1 MRIIN
6 KMKKTM
12 LVLAASLFC
21 VNVAFAD
28 TQTVYSWE
36 SPEGTPV
43 ETGGTMVYTNGDG
56 ERLNYPN
63 ADYHTICLNG
73 KLGNIG
79 DAEASTNAGHM
90 VLTLD
95 EALQTGDV
103 ITITA
108 YRNKNADGKNASIYF
123 LFENGAEWKDTN
135 SFVNICADD
144 ADEDYDDD
152 GATPNTVTW
161 TITDAEA
168 GSKTIKLTRNSAST
182 NLFITKMTITREVE
196 DAPVGGGDGE
206 ADTEKAYAT
215 FENPSNTNAVWNA
228 ETNSFTWAAT
238 SWNQIRNIGLPTGD
252 ITKYAKLVIDC
263 EIISGEKFRILF
275 YKGDANKTL
284 WVTNSGVTE
293 FDIVAEL
300 KALGEDYM
308 DYLTD
313 CTEICLSGS
322 NASATGE
329 VKINSMYLETAPATT
344 PVEPA
349 GEVVVAANFDD
360 GNSPFFAWHSNTRT
374 VVDGVLEIAIPAA
387 ASAGDQQ
394 MAYDNT
400 FVYQGTYTM
409 KFKVKG
415 SAAGSINAHF
425 QVTTDGYKDAGNFGA
440 IEFGTEWTEFE
451 STVTV
456 GLKAADR
463 LIFNLGSFEGTVY
476 MDDFELSVV
485 LPEETEPVNWVSVI
499 TNGDF
504 EGTSAYYFVAKEN
517 GGANAGAFLAPAIA
531 DGIGKDGSRGI
542 TMKSYAGA
550 VEEWDAQ
557 FWIVA
562 AKGLPA
568 GTEFRVSFDYRAS
581 AAVQIATQAHG
592 EPGGYQHWDAIGSP
606 SFTTEWQHYEK
617 SGIVSAE
624 MAGENGFKSI
634 AFNLSKD
641 KENDVEFFF
650 DNIVF
655 EAVGVAPAYDMA
667 SMEKAVADANAWK
680 ATLSAEDEIEAMA
693 IEAIDEY
700 IKSAQDWAAEAEAQE
715 DVEMAAEDLVMTIEA
730 LKGQLDVQ
738 KLMAKVEEARI
749 AGEEALNAY
758 PENLRS
764 DRAGLVNAL
773 RGLPRF
779 AMGMT
784 AEMIQEAIDAVYTA
798 IPLYKAENEPIT
810 AGTFYMKN
818 VAAGKYLVG
827 GNSWGTQA
835 SLGAHGLDVIV
846 TRLENGKYSID
857 TNVPNGAKHYLG
869 SNGYVDSDLAEWT
882 LTKVT
887 GGNYVISIDDTN
899 FIGYDGSTSVV
910 SLTLTDTT
918 TAAAQWQF
926 ITKDELIR
934 EFANATADSPVDATF
949 FIQGQNFSR
958 EDNNRNGAWQGGPD
972 FGGANENFC
981 AEKWNNN
988 FDIYQDL
995 TGLVNGTYRLTVQG
1009 FYRAGNGGTTETAQH
1024 AMLYAGSKSTPLVN
1038 ILSEAGNEAF
1048 AGGNVSSVEG
1058 YGDVPN
1064 NMATASAGFSAG
1076 LYAGNSVTVLV
1087 TDGTLRIGVK
1097 KETLIENDWTIFDN
1111 FELAYLGTE
1120 LYDAVTPLIEL
1131 VGEAKAWKAEL
1142 NAEDEMQAQI
1152 IATIDQMIPAAQA
1165 VIDNPEPLAAVE
1177 EMYNSVYMFLFQTKI
1192 SLAQYEA
1199 QMAQALMATY
1209 TEPTDAAGFEAAINQ
1224 VFIVSNDLMMNAGN
1238 GEYDMDDLAV
1248 AVAAMKVAQEAFIVE
1263 NTPVYKT
1270 ASVAL
1275 AANMFKNWDGAGAD
1289 AQPVA
1294 NATPEMG
1301 VGANLGAG
1309 AMVYGFSTVD
1319 YLHYADLTGYDKIV
1333 FEGTP
1338 GVQLRVLM
1346 NRVEHE
1352 GALTEVNPTIGED
1365 GKAEVDLTGY
1375 EFAHLNA
1382 IKTGWG
1388 SPEGTITAINL
1399 VYTPSIA
1406 YLCGATETTEAIYT
1420 ALVNADYKVTA
1431 LNYDDVTLTEEIIAS
1446 DFVGKYHAVVLA
1458 GNTGSGTNL
1467 AKAFNLLVGKVNVLS
1482 TKAFWYAKTSPAG
1495 TNGGNPGT
1503 ADAPSLSLVKT
1514 VAAHPIFA
1522 GIEGDEFAVFNDM
1535 AKENGRYLQSNGQFA
1550 DNTPAQKALATTN
1563 GADCIGEAWVDGKG
1577 WIIIPVD
1584 GIQPE
1589 GYLTAAGEALY
1600 VNALDYILA
1609 GVEYVEPVIDVTSIT
1624 LDQTAVEL
1632 LEGATV
1638 TLVATV
1644 APENAAD
1651 KTITWTSSN
1660 EAVATVAD
1668 GVVTAVA
1675 AGEATITA
1683 QAGNVT
1689 ATCTITIKADG
1700 IEVIG
1705 IESTLNGDIYD
1716 LSGRLVKKNATSI
1729 DGLQKGIYLING
1741 KKFVVK

>member
-12 LVLAASLFC
+12 LVLAASLFS
-21 VNVAFAD
+21 VNAAFAEVKTGSYAVAAD
-28 TQTVYSWE
+28 DIASGAQITSVEGITMTYGLAEDWTSGDAKVTVGDLEFPVYASCSGTNPSPNSGKVPEKGAYVSLVPQYAGTVTVVVSNSGNNKNGYVVKDADNNLVNGTVTIDGTEVAWE
-36 SPEGTPV
+36 SGTPFNSADKYNGGVTFDV
-43 ETGGTMVYTNGDG
+43 E
-56 ERLNYPN
+56 
-63 ADYHTICLNG
+63 A
-73 KLGNIG
+73 
-79 DAEASTNAGHM
+79 
-90 VLTLD
+90 
-95 EALQTGDV
+95 
-103 ITITA
+103 
-108 YRNKNADGKNASIYF
+108 
-123 LFENGAEWKDTN
+123 
-135 SFVNICADD
+135 
-144 ADEDYDDD
+144 
-152 GATPNTVTW
+152 GATYYVY
-161 TITDAEA
+161 IS
-168 GSKTIKLTRNSAST
+168 GSKMRFNG
-182 NLFITKMTITREVE
+182 FIYTYEVE
-196 DAPVGGGDGE
+196 DAP
-206 ADTEKAYAT
+206 A
-215 FENPSNTNAVWNA
+215 
-228 ETNSFTWAAT
+228 
-238 SWNQIRNIGLPTGD
+238 
-252 ITKYAKLVIDC
+252 
-263 EIISGEKFRILF
+263 
-275 YKGDANKTL
+275 
-284 WVTNSGVTE
+284 
-293 FDIVAEL
+293 
-300 KALGEDYM
+300 
-308 DYLTD
+308 
-313 CTEICLSGS
+313 
-322 NASATGE
+322 
-329 VKINSMYLETAPATT
+329 
-344 PVEPA
+344 EPA
-349 GEVVVAANFDD
+349 AEVVVAADFED
-360 GNSPFFAWHSNTRT
+360 GNIPFFSWHSNTRT

-387 ASAGDQQ
+387 TNPGDQQ

-400 FVYQGTYTM
+400 FVYQATYTM

-451 STVTV
+451 SSVTV

-463 LIFNLGSFEGTVY
+463 LIFNLGSFEGTIY

-517 GGANAGAFLAPAIA
+517 GGANAGAFLAPTITDA
-531 DGIGKDGSRGI
+531 IGKDGSRGI

-550 VEEWDAQ
+550 KEEWDAQ

-568 GTEFRVSFDYRAS
+568 GTEFRVAFDYRAS

-592 EPGGYQHWDAIGSP
+592 EPGAYQHWDAIGAP

-617 SGIVSAE
+617 SGIVSAD
-624 MAGENGFKSI
+624 MAKENGFKSI

-650 DNIVF
+650 DNITF
-655 EAVGVAPAYDMA
+655 EAVGVAPAFDMA
-667 SMEKAVADANAWK
+667 SLEKAVADANAWK
-680 ATLSAEDEIEAMA
+680 ATLKADDEIEAMA
-693 IEAIDEY
+693 IEAVDEY
-700 IKSAQDWAAEAEAQE
+700 VKSAQEWAAEAEAQE
-715 DVEMAAEDLVMTIEA
+715 DVEMAAEDLAMTIEG
-730 LKGQLDVQ
+730 LKGQLEVQ
-738 KLMAKVEEARI
+738 KMMAKVEEARI

-758 PENLRS
+758 PENLRT
-764 DRAGLVNAL
+764 DRAGLVIAL
-773 RGLPRF
+773 RNLPRF

-784 AEMIQEAIDAVYTA
+784 AEMIQAAIDAVYTA

-818 VAAGKYLVG
+818 VAAGKYLAG

-835 SLGAHGLDVIV
+835 SLSDHGLDVIV
-846 TRLENGKYSID
+846 TRLENGKYTID
-857 TNVPNGAKHYLG
+857 TNVPNKDKHYLG
-869 SNGYVDSDLAEWT
+869 SNGYVDSDLAEWS
-882 LTKVT
+882 LIKVT
-887 GGNYVISIDDTN
+887 GGNYVITLDTIN

-910 SLTLTDTT
+910 SLALTDTT
-918 TAAAQWQF
+918 AAAAQWQLL
-926 ITKDELIR
+926 TKDELVR

-949 FIQGQNFSR
+949 FIQGQNFNR
-958 EDNNRNGAWQGGPD
+958 NDGNRNGAWQGGPA
-972 FGGANENFC
+972 FGGGNHTNWC
-981 AEKWNNN
+981 AEKWNANY
-988 FDIYQDL
+988 DIYQEL
-995 TGLVNGTYRLTVQG
+995 TGLPNGSYRLTAQG
-1009 FYRAGNGGTTETAQH
+1009 FYRAGNGGATETAQL
-1024 AMLYAGSKSTPLVN
+1024 AMLYAGNKSVPLKN
-1038 ILSEAGNEAF
+1038 ILAEAGNEAIS
-1048 AGGNVSSVEG
+1048 GNTSDVPG
-1058 YGDVPN
+1058 YGLVPN
-1064 NMATASAGFSAG
+1064 NMETAGIAFAAG
-1076 LYAGNSVTVLV
+1076 LYAGHSIDVLV

-1097 KETLIENDWTIFDN
+1097 KDSLIANDWTIFDN

-1120 LYDAVTPLIEL
+1120 LYDAVAPLIKI
-1131 VGEAKAWKAEL
+1131 VGEAKAWQATL

-1165 VIDNPEPLAAVE
+1165 VIDNPEPLAAVN

-1238 GEYDMDDLAV
+1238 GEYAMDDLAPV
-1248 AVAAMKVAQEAFIVE
+1248 VAAMKAAQEAFIIE

-1270 ASVAL
+1270 VSVAL
-1275 AANMFKNWDGAGAD
+1275 SAGIFKKWDGAGAD

-1294 NATPEMG
+1294 DATPEMG
-1301 VGANLGAG
+1301 VGKELGAG

-1338 GVQLRVLM
+1338 GIQLRVLM

-1352 GALTEVNPTIGED
+1352 GALIEKNPVIGED
-1365 GKAEVDLTGY
+1365 GKAEVDFAGM
-1375 EFAHLNA
+1375 EFVHLNA

-1388 SPEGTITAINL
+1388 SPAGTITSINL

-1431 LNYDDVTLTEEIIAS
+1431 LNYDNISLTDSIVAT
-1446 DFVGKYHAVVLA
+1446 DFVGKYDAVVLA

-1467 AKAFNLLVGKVNVLS
+1467 AKTANLLLGKVNVLS
-1482 TKAFWYAKTSPAG
+1482 TKAFWYKHYG

-1503 ADAPSLSLVKT
+1503 AETPSLGLVKT
-1514 VAAHPIFA
+1514 VAEHPIFA
-1522 GIEGDEFAVFNDM
+1522 GIEGAEFAVFNDM
-1535 AKENGRYLQSNGQFA
+1535 GKENGRYLQSNGQFA
-1550 DNTPAQKALATTN
+1550 GNTPAQKALATTN

-1577 WIIIPVD
+1577 YVIIPVD

-1589 GYLTAAGEALY
+1589 GYLTAAGEALF
-1600 VNALDYILA
+1600 VNAVDYILA
-1609 GVEYVEPVIDVTSIT
+1609 GTEYVEPTIDVTSIT

-1644 APENAAD
+1644 APENATD
-1651 KTITWTSSN
+1651 KTVTWTTSN

-1675 AGEATITA
+1675 AGEAVITA

-1705 IESTLNGDIYD
+1705 IESTLTGDIYD
-1716 LSGRLVKKNATSI
+1716 LSGRLVKKNATSTE
-1729 DGLQKGIYLING
+1729 GLQKGIYLING
-1741 KKFVVK
+1741 KKVAVK

>member
-21 VNVAFAD
+21 ANIAFAD

-36 SPEGTPV
+36 SPEGTPA

-63 ADYHTICLNG
+63 AGYHTICLNG
-73 KLGNIG
+73 KPGNIG
-79 DAEASTNAGHM
+79 DTEASANAGHM

-95 EALQTGDV
+95 EALKTGDV
-103 ITITA
+103 ISITA
-108 YRNKNADGKNASIYF
+108 YRNKNADGKAASIYF
-123 LFENGAEWKDTN
+123 LFENGAVWKDTN
-135 SFVNICADD
+135 TFVNICADD

-168 GSKTIKLTRNSAST
+168 GSKTLKLTRNSSGT

-196 DAPVGGGDGE
+196 DAP
-206 ADTEKAYAT
+206 A
-215 FENPSNTNAVWNA
+215 
-228 ETNSFTWAAT
+228 
-238 SWNQIRNIGLPTGD
+238 
-252 ITKYAKLVIDC
+252 
-263 EIISGEKFRILF
+263 
-275 YKGDANKTL
+275 
-284 WVTNSGVTE
+284 
-293 FDIVAEL
+293 
-300 KALGEDYM
+300 
-308 DYLTD
+308 
-313 CTEICLSGS
+313 
-322 NASATGE
+322 
-329 VKINSMYLETAPATT
+329 
-344 PVEPA
+344 EPA
-349 GEVVVAANFDD
+349 GEVIFTANFDGEGAQPLGGW
-360 GNSPFFAWHSNTRT
+360 GNNSTRE
-374 VVDGVLEIAIPAA
+374 VVDGAMKVTNPSVVNPWEAQLAQDF
-387 ASAGDQQ
+387 ASPFENGI
-394 MAYDNT
+394 
-400 FVYQGTYTM
+400 TYTL

-415 SAAGSINAHF
+415 SAEGSISVGL
-425 QVTTDGYKDAGNFGA
+425 QITDGYKSAGEFGA
-440 IEFGTEWTEFE
+440 AKFTTEWQNVE
-451 STVTV
+451 
-456 GLKAADR
+456 LKCACNAAGATR
-463 LIFNLGSFEGTVY
+463 LIFSFGDFAGDIY
-476 MDDFELSVV
+476 LDDFELSFEGA
-485 LPEETEPVNWVSVI
+485 LTPKNWVSVI
-499 TNGDF
+499 ANGDF

-517 GGANAGAFLAPAIA
+517 GGANAGAFMAPAIT

-542 TMKSYAGA
+542 KVTSYKGA
-550 VEEWDAQ
+550 KQEWDAQ

-562 AKGLPA
+562 AKGLPS
-568 GTEFRVSFDYRAS
+568 GTEYRVSFDYRAS
-581 AAVQIATQAHG
+581 AAISIGTQAHG
-592 EPGGYQHWDAIGSP
+592 EPGAYQHWDAIGAP

-617 SGIVSAE
+617 SGVVSAD
-624 MAGENGFKSI
+624 MAKENGFKSI

-641 KENDVEFFF
+641 TLNDVEFFF

-655 EAVGVAPAYDMA
+655 EAVGVAPAFDMA
-667 SMEKAVADANAWK
+667 SLEKAVADANAWK
-680 ATLSAEDEIEAMA
+680 ATLKADDEIEAMA
-693 IEAIDEY
+693 IEAVDEY
-700 IKSAQDWAAEAEAQE
+700 VKSAQEWAAEAEAQE
-715 DVEMAAEDLVMTIEA
+715 DVELAAEDLAMTIEG
-730 LKGQLDVQ
+730 LKGQLEVQ
-738 KLMAKVEEARI
+738 KMMAKVEEARI

-758 PENLRS
+758 PENLRT
-764 DRAGLVNAL
+764 DRAGLVIAL
-773 RGLPRF
+773 RNLPRF

-784 AEMIQEAIDAVYTA
+784 AEMIQAAIDAVYTA

-818 VAAGKYLVG
+818 VGAGKYLAG

-835 SLGAHGLDVIV
+835 SLSDHGLDVIV
-846 TRLENGKYSID
+846 TRLENGKYTID
-857 TNVPNGAKHYLG
+857 TNVPNGEKHFLG
-869 SNGYVDSDLAEWT
+869 SNGYVDSEVAEWT

-887 GGNYVISIDDTN
+887 GGNYVISIDNTN
-899 FIGYDGSTSVV
+899 FIGYDSTTVV

-918 TAAAQWQF
+918 TTAAQWQF
-926 ITKDELIR
+926 LTKDELVR

-949 FIQGQNFSR
+949 FIQGQNFNR
-958 EDNNRNGAWQGGPD
+958 NDGNRNGAWQGGPA
-972 FGGANENFC
+972 FGGGNHTNWC
-981 AEKWNNN
+981 AEKWNANY
-988 FDIYQDL
+988 DIYQEL
-995 TGLVNGTYRLTVQG
+995 TGLPNGSYRLTAQG
-1009 FYRAGNGGTTETAQH
+1009 FYRAGNGGTTETAQL
-1024 AMLYAGSKSTPLVN
+1024 AMLYAGNKSVPLKN
-1038 ILSEAGNEAF
+1038 ILAEAGNEAIS
-1048 AGGNVSSVEG
+1048 GNTSDVPG
-1058 YGDVPN
+1058 YGLVPN
-1064 NMATASAGFSAG
+1064 NMETAGIAFAAG
-1076 LYAGNSVTVLV
+1076 LYAGHSIDVLV

-1097 KETLIENDWTIFDN
+1097 KDSLINSDWTIFDN

-1120 LYDAVTPLIEL
+1120 LYDAVAPLIKI
-1131 VGEAKAWKAEL
+1131 VGEAKAWQATL
-1142 NAEDEMQAQI
+1142 NAEDEMQARI

-1165 VIDNPEPLAAVE
+1165 VIDNPEPLAAVN

-1238 GEYDMDDLAV
+1238 GEYAMEDLAV
-1248 AVAAMKVAQEAFIVE
+1248 VVAAMKAAQEAFIIE
-1263 NTPVYKT
+1263 NTPVYGT
-1270 ASVAL
+1270 VSVAL
-1275 AANMFKNWDGAGAD
+1275 SAGIFKKWDGAGAD

-1294 NATPEMG
+1294 DATPEMG
-1301 VGANLGAG
+1301 VGKELGAG

-1319 YLHYADLTGYDKIV
+1319 YLHYADLTAYDKIV

-1388 SPEGTITAINL
+1388 SPAGTITSINL

-1431 LNYDDVTLTEEIIAS
+1431 LNYDDVTLTEEIVAS
-1446 DFVGKYHAVVLA
+1446 DFVGKYDAVVLA
-1458 GNTGSGTNL
+1458 GGTGSGANL
-1467 AKAFNLLVGKVNVLS
+1467 AKTANLLLGKVNVLS
-1482 TKAFWYAKTSPAG
+1482 TKAFWYKHYG

-1503 ADAPSLSLVKT
+1503 AETPSLGLVKT
-1514 VAAHPIFA
+1514 VAEHPIFA
-1522 GIEGDEFAVFNDM
+1522 GIEGAEFAVFNDM
-1535 AKENGRYLQSNGQFA
+1535 GKENGRYLQSNGQFA

-1577 WIIIPVD
+1577 YVIIPVD
-1584 GIQPE
+1584 GAQPE
-1589 GYLTAAGEALY
+1589 GYLTAAGEALF
-1600 VNALDYILA
+1600 VNAIDYLLA
-1609 GVEYVEPVIDVTSIT
+1609 GTEYVEPTIDVTSIT

-1644 APENAAD
+1644 APENATD
-1651 KTITWTSSN
+1651 KTITWTTSN

-1675 AGEATITA
+1675 AGEAVITA

-1705 IESTLNGDIYD
+1705 IESTLTGDIYD
-1716 LSGRLVKKNATSI
+1716 LSGRLVKKNATSTE
-1729 DGLQKGIYLING
+1729 GLQKGIYLING
-1741 KKFVVK
+1741 KKVAVK